1 MEPWRVLREKHSVT
15 TWGQPESSKQTI
27 WISPTFLFYVTH
39 CFKDNQRVWNHE
51 GKESDTIWI
60 RENLPTFLLYS
71 FTITATKFL
80 PSCLPLLTVYKYW
93 RNLADLVEVSLN
105 SSFFCALFFCLMF
118 FVSLFTFWYDL
129 FRAMVWMIVMVVVV
143 FNWCSVFWFNTDR
156 SCKNTTN
163 RFSFDLY
170 GLLVVVCAWFWTH
183 NSISEIIRK
192 TNTHSKLNLYY
203 WFENLDLWQRY
214 NWLIKRERERSPRKL
229 IRIWTLLSLISIS
242 TLFL

>member
-1 MEPWRVLREKHSVT
+1 
-15 TWGQPESSKQTI
+15 
-27 WISPTFLFYVTH
+27 
-39 CFKDNQRVWNHE
+39 
-51 GKESDTIWI
+51 
-60 RENLPTFLLYS
+60 
-71 FTITATKFL
+71 
-80 PSCLPLLTVYKYW
+80 
-93 RNLADLVEVSLN
+93 
-105 SSFFCALFFCLMF
+105 MF
-118 FVSLFTFWYDL
+118 FVSLFAFWYDL

-163 RFSFDLY
+163 RFSFDLH

-214 NWLIKRERERSPRKL
+214 NWLIKREREREREKPRKIDTDMDSFKSYL
-229 IRIWTLLSLISIS
+229 YLYVVLVIHGFSGVCFGKSKNCGSTFIQNIVSCHKLSSKTLSFTLYFQTDKTFKKNSQHSVYTFAFCFSSWHKAIVG
-242 TLFL
+242 LFLGSFIFILPLLPFFFSMSYSYA